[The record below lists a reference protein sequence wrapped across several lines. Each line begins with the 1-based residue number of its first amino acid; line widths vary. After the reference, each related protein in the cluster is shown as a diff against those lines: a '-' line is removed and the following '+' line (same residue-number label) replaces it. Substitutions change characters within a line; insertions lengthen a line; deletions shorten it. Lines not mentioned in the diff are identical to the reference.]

1 MAAGRH
7 ISLPKTFASGDVS
20 EWFKRFEICCTA
32 NEWNAATKALKLPT
46 LLEGEAL
53 AIWLELSD
61 DDQKDYKEAKKKIV
75 EKMAPQSFVS
85 LGDFHKRRLLPNE
98 PISVYVHELKKLLDQ
113 AMPELDAGARDQLL
127 LHQFLA
133 GIPRDISKSIRAASD
148 VKSLDKACERARL
161 LMAVEGDATPAVA
174 TVSDAS
180 NELQELRG
188 QITELTEQ
196 VAMLTTQR
204 RQVPRATIRC
214 HNCGGVGHMR
224 RECPT
229 RRRVQ
234 DGRRCFNC
242 GTPGHMQRDCP
253 KPRRSYVQGND
264 QGTAAPGNS
273 RPRH

>member
-1 MAAGRH
+1 M
-7 ISLPKTFASGDVS
+7 
-20 EWFKRFEICCTA
+20 
-32 NEWNAATKALKLPT
+32 ALK
-46 LLEGEAL
+46 
-53 AIWLELSD
+53 
-61 DDQKDYKEAKKKIV
+61 
-75 EKMAPQSFVS
+75 SFVS

-113 AMPELDAGARDQLL
+113 AMPELDTGALL

-148 VKSLDKACERARL
+148 VKSLDKLKACERARL
-161 LMAVEGDATPAVA
+161 LMAVESDATRAVA
-174 TVSDAS
+174 AVSDAS
-180 NELQELRG
+180 YELHELRG

-196 VAMLTTQR
+196 VAMLTTPK
-204 RQVPRATIRC
+204 RQLPRATMRC

-242 GTPGHMQRDCP
+242 GTSGHMQRDCP

-273 RPRH
+273 CPNS

>member
-1 MAAGRH
+1 M
-7 ISLPKTFASGDVS
+7 S
-20 EWFKRFEICCTA
+20 
-32 NEWNAATKALKLPT
+32 
-46 LLEGEAL
+46 
-53 AIWLELSD
+53 
-61 DDQKDYKEAKKKIV
+61 
-75 EKMAPQSFVS
+75 
-85 LGDFHKRRLLPNE
+85 
-98 PISVYVHELKKLLDQ
+98 
-113 AMPELDAGARDQLL
+113 ELDTGARDQLL

-133 GIPRDISKSIRAASD
+133 GIPRDISKSIRATSD

-161 LMAVEGDATPAVA
+161 LMAVESDATPAVA
-174 TVSDAS
+174 AVSDAS
-180 NELQELRG
+180 YELQELRG

-204 RQVPRATIRC
+204 RQLPRATMRC

-224 RECPT
+224 RECST

-264 QGTAAPGNS
+264 QWTAAPGNS
-273 RPRH
+273 RPNKPNN